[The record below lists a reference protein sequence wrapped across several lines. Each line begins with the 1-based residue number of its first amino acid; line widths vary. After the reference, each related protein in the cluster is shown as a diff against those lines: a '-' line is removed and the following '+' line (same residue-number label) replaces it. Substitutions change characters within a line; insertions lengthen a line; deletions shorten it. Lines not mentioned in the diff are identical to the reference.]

1 MSRRSERKSL
11 ERALAEARD
20 YAAWREVAESLD
32 RLDGYDAWQAD
43 PDSAYYDRDLLMD
56 DLGVIEAAIEARAFG
71 ELPALL
77 AESIYRHLP
86 DLTAHE
92 LYDETHT
99 GETKLLV
106 RRYLE
111 TCARIIRSLV
121 DAPISGWD
129 EADKRD
135 ELQRRYDN
143 YGTSALMLSGGAT
156 WGLYHMGVCKAL
168 HEQGLI
174 PSVVCGSSMG
184 AIIAAGICTR
194 TPTELDA
201 LFGDI
206 ASIHR
211 VCLRP
216 FAPRRM
222 WEAKALMDPEQLRE
236 HIEFNCG
243 DDTFAEAFARTGRTL
258 AISISPT
265 RARQKPRVLTHRTAP
280 HVRIVD
286 ATLASCAVPGL
297 FPPVKLTARTEDGT
311 TAPYAPHE
319 TWVDGSLQGDLPM
332 DRLGRL
338 HNVNHFIVS
347 QTNPHVLPLLGSGA
361 AGPRGAFLS
370 DLGFSLARAQA
381 SAVLD
386 TVRRRVRSDA
396 LRSMADHLH
405 ALTAQRY
412 GGDILIH
419 PNFEPGMLARVL
431 KNPTLAQLEGF
442 IRDGERATWRHLP
455 QVRDQT
461 LLSRTFEGLLR

>member
-1 MSRRSERKSL
+1 MGRRREKRAL
-11 ERALAEARD
+11 ERALKEAR
-20 YAAWREVAESLD
+20 S
-32 RLDGYDAWQAD
+32 YDAWRRAAEALDRHEGHDAWRAD
-43 PDSAYYDRDLLMD
+43 PASPYFDRALLIEDLHLM
-56 DLGVIEAAIEARAFG
+56 EAAVETGTLG

-86 DLTAHE
+86 DLMAPE
-92 LYDETHT
+92 LYAVTRS
-99 GETKLLV
+99 GETKQIV
-106 RRYLE
+106 QRYLT
-111 TCARIIRSLV
+111 TCARIIGALIDTPV
-121 DAPISGWD
+121 DGWSD
-129 EADKRD
+129 TQKRE

-143 YGTSALMLSGGAT
+143 FGRSALMLSGGAT

-168 HEQGLI
+168 HENGLI

-194 TPTELDA
+194 SPEELDQ
-201 LFGDI
+201 LFGDV

-216 FAPRRM
+216 FSPREM
-222 WEAKALMDPEQLRE
+222 WRSRALMDPEQLRE
-236 HIEFNCG
+236 HITFNCG
-243 DDTFAEAFARTGRTL
+243 DDTFAEAYARTGRTL

-280 HVRIVD
+280 QVRIVD

-297 FPPVKLTARTEDGT
+297 FPPVQLSARTAEGEVV
-311 TAPYAPHE
+311 PYAPNE

-347 QTNPHVLPLLGSGA
+347 QTNPHVVPLLGSGA
-361 AGPRGAFLS
+361 AGPRGALLS
-370 DLGFSLARAQA
+370 DLGVAVARAQA

-386 TVRRRVRSDA
+386 TVRRRVRSDT
-396 LRSMADHLH
+396 LRSVADHLH
-405 ALTAQRY
+405 GLAAQRY
-412 GGDILIH
+412 AGDILIH
-419 PNFEPGMLARVL
+419 PSFEPGMLARVL
-431 KNPTLAQLEGF
+431 KNPSLEQLEGF
-442 IRDGERATWRHLP
+442 IRDGERATWPHLA

-461 LLSRTFEGLLR
+461 LLSRTFEALLR